1 MVLKQSNL
9 TERYKEQGYAIAKG
23 LIDADRDLQP
33 IISEY
38 EDLLDTLAYQKYNDG
53 IISSTYSTL
62 PFGHKLAA
70 ILNEAGAD
78 FYQNLD

>member
-53 IISSTYSTL
+53 IV
-62 PFGHKLAA
+62 
-70 ILNEAGAD
+70 
-78 FYQNLD
+78 